1 MEETVRVRFN
11 QILVSHY
18 ERLTGTINVPGGL
31 PLSLDN
37 IGCLILFGGRE
48 LDMTDITSEISERY
62 TMEGFLKEVQ
72 DAGIETDE
80 HFQTAIQDLMQRKY
94 IEQRPEGHI
103 HGYSDARETAQI
115 LNRIFPKM
123 QGLNLL
129 SYIWQ
134 TIAEVTSGR
143 TDLEAAL
150 SRFDQTLNNH
160 GFIPPKPKIPVIKK
174 NPEKPAVPEKR
185 ESEISRRGS
194 RIIRDY
200 VVSETSARLIPPSSK
215 SVGPPPAS
223 NVKTESDAASE
234 KERLSSAVR
243 QETEEKLEI
252 KVSEIDQK
260 VQAETEAMK
269 QKIAELEKAIAA
281 EKEKQVP
288 TAAEVDQPEKKEE
301 AAGVVEAVDTRE
313 SGAVDDEVAKKI
325 AAFEKELA
333 LSCPICKTGVLQ
345 EKSTSNGKIFYTCA
359 TENCNFISWGK
370 PHHIQCARCKN
381 PFLIEVMDAAG
392 QTVLRCPRATCQ
404 YRQALNAGSGV
415 RVVRKRL
422 VRRPK

>member
-18 ERLTGTINVPGGL
+18 KRLTGTMNVPGGL

-48 LDMTDITSEISERY
+48 LELSDITSEISERY
-62 TMEGFLKEVQ
+62 TMEEFLKEVR
-72 DAGIETDE
+72 DTGIDTDE
-80 HFQTAIQDLMQRKY
+80 HFQTAMQDLIQKKY

-103 HGYSDARETAQI
+103 HGYSDAKETARM
-115 LNRIFPKM
+115 LNQIFPSM
-123 QGLNLL
+123 PGLNLL
-129 SYIWQ
+129 AYIWQ

-143 TDLEAAL
+143 TDLESAL

-160 GFIPPKPKIPVIKK
+160 GVSPVKQKIPAIKK
-174 NPEKPAVPEKR
+174 GAEKPTIPERK
-185 ESEISRRGS
+185 EPEMIRRSS

-200 VVSETSARLIPPSSK
+200 VLSETSARLTPSASRT
-215 SVGPPPAS
+215 VDPPPAS
-223 NVKTESDAASE
+223 PPKTDRDAAAE
-234 KERLSSAVR
+234 KEHVPPA
-243 QETEEKLEI
+243 
-252 KVSEIDQK
+252 VSEEVETKPDVKGIDVDQEM
-260 VQAETEAMK
+260 QAETEAMK

-281 EKEKQVP
+281 EKEKQ
-288 TAAEVDQPEKKEE
+288 TSAEAEVAPPEKEE
-301 AAGVVEAVDTRE
+301 AAAVVAAADTRE
-313 SGAVDDEVAKKI
+313 RVAVDDEVAEKI

-333 LSCPICKTGVLQ
+333 LSCPLCKTGILQ
-345 EKSTSNGKIFYTCA
+345 EKSTAAGKIFYTCA

-381 PFLIEVMDAAG
+381 PFLIEATDSAG
-392 QTVLRCPRATCQ
+392 QMVLRCPRATCQ
-404 YRQALNAGSGV
+404 HRQSLNAGSGV

-422 VRRPK
+422 VRRPR